1 MEKTR
6 LSRTTLAM
14 LQQFDSPTISNSI
27 EHFEVRDPV
36 TGYANM
42 ELKCQFPEQKPMVG
56 YAVTCTADTTTA
68 GCKRRMRLDKLLD
81 IVNEAP
87 KPLVLVVKFVGPD
100 RKRSCFA
107 GDMFC
112 TAMQRLGVV
121 GLVTDMGNRD
131 LRQINKRTPEF
142 HVFCPGT
149 VVSHGHGYF
158 IDFNVTVSV
167 CGMTIRPGDLLH
179 GDASGL
185 VSVPLDIAEAVAA
198 QAASTRQAE
207 ADYFDFLENNFSFE
221 ELKKRLGRATDQERT

>member
-6 LSRTTLAM
+6 LSRKTLDI
-14 LQQFDSPTISNSI
+14 LHQFDSPTISNTI

-56 YAVTCTADTTTA
+56 YAVTCTGDTTTA
-68 GCKRRMRLDKLLD
+68 GCKQPMRLGKVLD
-81 IVNEAP
+81 IVNDAP
-87 KPLVLVVKFVGPD
+87 KPSVLVVKFVGPD
-100 RKRSCFA
+100 RKKSCLA

-112 TAMQRLGVV
+112 TAMQKLGVV

-142 HVFCPGT
+142 QVFCPGT

-158 IDFNVTVSV
+158 IDFNVTVSI

-179 GDASGL
+179 GDENGL
-185 VSVPLDIAEAVAA
+185 VSIPIDIGEAVAA
-198 QAASTRQAE
+198 RAASTRQAE
-207 ADYFDFLENNFSFE
+207 AEYFDFLENNFSFE
-221 ELKKRLGRATDQERT
+221 ELKKRLGIH